1 MLPVS
6 MLLFVWVMLL
16 VGGVMAQS
24 NLRTNDAPL
33 NAAEAKDKAWCISM
47 RDKYNIE
54 PGRSF
59 GSLPY
64 SEHNRYLQARCYRFF
79 CKPHPLAGKGV
90 FKCEPLEDTTA
101 KGDN

>member
-1 MLPVS
+1 MSNLRMLSLGV
-6 MLLFVWVMLL
+6 LL
-16 VGGVMAQS
+16 VVWTLLWAGVTAQS
-24 NLRTNDAPL
+24 NLRRVNDTQL
-33 NAAEAKDKAWCISM
+33 SAADAKDKAWCISM

-90 FKCEPLEDTTA
+90 FKCEPLED
-101 KGDN
+101 